1 MRVLEEQAFCALG
14 WVIRRQEVRFRRDC
28 AVDAV
33 VLREFGEISGGFSI
47 LLVWAG
53 KVRLRLGEAL
63 SAA

>member
-1 MRVLEEQAFCALG
+1 M
-14 WVIRRQEVRFRRDC
+14 VRFRRDC

-33 VLREFGEISGGFSI
+33 ALREFGEISGGFSI

-53 KVRLRLGEAL
+53 KVRLWLGEAL